1 MGNEISYNR
10 ENLRQLK
17 CHRCPKSSFDGFK
30 SLKRHVL
37 ENHIVEKAE
46 EEAER
51 KELNEMFESD
61 KNENVVSKKRKNGPF
76 NEDTTPPTSVKK
88 PRASMRR
95 QSSESPNDENAN
107 NDLSV
112 SKNETPPTGEKKT
125 KPRRNSSL
133 KDSDVSTLQSD
144 SPTVG
149 NRRRLSPRNRSESE
163 SPNDL
168 NVVAK
173 SRTARRKQSEESE
186 SSSKHDS
193 SLATDK
199 SDTTPK
205 TKPSDIP
212 KNHNKGVISAF
223 SSSAKRLNR
232 LLDDEKSKSSLSK
245 DAIVKKL
252 KDMKDEDFIKYNI
265 GEKYDEME
273 IYRRARLLT
282 PNDDCVKG
290 TIVFLE
296 LKIDNFFINFIL
308 KLTSSN
314 LVRLPGHN
322 GEKFGG
328 LA

>member
-17 CHRCPKSSFDGFK
+17 CHRCSKSSFDDFK
-30 SLKRHVL
+30 SLKKHVL
-37 ENHIVEKAE
+37 ENHIVED
-46 EEAER
+46 EAER
-51 KELNEMFESD
+51 KDHNEMFESD
-61 KNENVVSKKRKNGPF
+61 KNENVVSKKRKNGHF

-95 QSSESPNDENAN
+95 QSSESRNDENVN

-125 KPRRNSSL
+125 KPRRDSSL

-173 SRTARRKQSEESE
+173 PRTTRRKLSEESE

-199 SDTTPK
+199 SDATPK
-205 TKPSDIP
+205 TKSSRSP
-212 KNHNKGVISAF
+212 KSHNDVTNAF
-223 SSSAKRLNR
+223 SSSAKKLNR
-232 LLDDEKSKSSLSK
+232 LLDDEKSKPSLSK
-245 DAIVKKL
+245 DTIVKKL
-252 KDMKDEDFIKYNI
+252 KVMTDEDFIKYNI

-290 TIVFLE
+290 NI
-296 LKIDNFFINFIL
+296 
-308 KLTSSN
+308 
-314 LVRLPGHN
+314 
-322 GEKFGG
+322 
-328 LA
+328 

>member
-1 MGNEISYNR
+1 MGNKISYNR
-10 ENLRQLK
+10 ENGGNLKQLK
-17 CHRCPKSSFDGFK
+17 CHRCPKSSFDDFK
-30 SLKRHVL
+30 SLRRHVL

-46 EEAER
+46 EAER
-51 KELNEMFESD
+51 KEHNEMFESD
-61 KNENVVSKKRKNGPF
+61 KNEIVVSKKRKNGNF

-95 QSSESPNDENAN
+95 RSSESPNDENVS

-149 NRRRLSPRNRSESE
+149 NRRRLSPCNRSESE

-168 NVVAK
+168 NVAAK
-173 SRTARRKQSEESE
+173 SRTTRRKLSEESE

-193 SLATDK
+193 SLSTDK
-199 SDTTPK
+199 SDATPK
-205 TKPSDIP
+205 TKSSRSP
-212 KNHNKGVISAF
+212 KSHNDVSNAF
-223 SSSAKRLNR
+223 SSSAKKLNN

-252 KDMKDEDFIKYNI
+252 KDMTDEDFIKYNI

-282 PNDDCVKG
+282 PNDDCIKSNKWSK
-290 TIVFLE
+290 IVIF
-296 LKIDNFFINFIL
+296 KIE
-308 KLTSSN
+308 N
-314 LVRLPGHN
+314 L
-322 GEKFGG
+322 
-328 LA
+328 